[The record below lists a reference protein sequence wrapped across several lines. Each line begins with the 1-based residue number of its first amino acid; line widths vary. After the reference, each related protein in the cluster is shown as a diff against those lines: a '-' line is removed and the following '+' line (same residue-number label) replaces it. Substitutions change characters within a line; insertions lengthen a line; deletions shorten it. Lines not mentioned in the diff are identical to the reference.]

1 MLATTRVPASQISLY
16 YYVGFCFLMMRRY
29 KVDTHTP
36 HTHVTHTH
44 MSLTHT
50 CHSHTPHTQ
59 DTLRTFSN
67 IIVFIQRAKNHFQP
81 KSYQQLQ
88 VIKQNEQ
95 MLNIIA
101 MVVALNPQVTWAI
114 AFVLSLILA
123 CFGFFNLRARNLA
136 FNVHSVAAMMM
147 TFPCSVL
154 IEMF

>member
-29 KVDTHTP
+29 KVHTHTTHP
-36 HTHVTHTH
+36 HT
-44 MSLTHT
+44 
-50 CHSHTPHTQ
+50 SHPTQ

-101 MVVALNPQVTWAI
+101 MVVALNPQVRTPSMAYNSRWWVYEI
-114 AFVLSLILA
+114 SPLWEVTLRPSTFSSGCLILA
-123 CFGFFNLRARNLA
+123 MTMITCLVVYLDTS
-136 FNVHSVAAMMM
+136 SVS
-147 TFPCSVL
+147 PNP
-154 IEMF
+154 